1 MWKGIATIITQK
13 ATINQLWNT
22 LTDIQNWN
30 TWDHDIAWTSIKGP
44 VKQGAEFYLKPKDG
58 PKTKLHVSEYTA
70 PNVFSDVAH
79 LPLAKMRTTHRFTQ
93 TEQGVKIDI
102 EVEVTGLLSFVW
114 SRIIAQNQ
122 IKGAEQQTQNLIE
135 KACKQ

>member
-1 MWKGIATIITQK
+1 MWKGNVTIITQK

-30 TWDHDIAWTSIKGP
+30 TWDQDIAWTSIEGP
-44 VKQGAEFYLKPKDG
+44 VKLGSEFYLKPKDG

-93 TEQGVKIDI
+93 TEQGIEIHI
-102 EVEVTGLLSFVW
+102 EVEVRGLLSFIW

-122 IKGAEQQTQNLIE
+122 IKGAEQQTQNLID
-135 KACKQ
+135 KACKL

>member
-1 MWKGIATIITQK
+1 MWKGNATIITQK
-13 ATINQLWNT
+13 ATIDQLWNT

-30 TWDHDIAWTSIKGP
+30 TWDHDIAWTSIEGP

-58 PKTKLHVSEYTA
+58 PKTKLHISEYTA
-70 PNVFSDVAH
+70 PNVFSDVAY

-93 TEQGVKIDI
+93 TEMGIEINI
-102 EVEVTGLLSFVW
+102 EVEVSGFLSFLW

-122 IKGAEQQTQNLIE
+122 IKGAEQQTQNLID
-135 KACKQ
+135 KACMQ